1 MPTLTY
7 PHKLLHDALRK
18 RAQEEPDRV
27 AIVFENRDITF
38 ADLDVESNRLARGLR
53 ALGLESGDRLGVFM
67 PNCPEVEIAFYAA
80 SKLGAAL
87 CPLNS
92 SYRER
97 EVTYQLND
105 AGARMLITHA
115 KLWPVV
121 EAALPR
127 LAASLTIIL
136 VGGDAPDS
144 AQNVI
149 GYFDVIDGQSS
160 DPPIARIDP
169 DQVAALPYSSG
180 TTGLPKGVM
189 LTHRNLVANHEQWG
203 SALRLGPEDRYIVY
217 QPLSHI
223 YGVMMMGVSVRSGS
237 KQILLER
244 FDLETV
250 IRLVEEHGVTWLF
263 AVPPTLLTLA
273 NAPGLDRSHFRTV
286 KYAFSAAAPLPP
298 EVARRVEARFG
309 FPVVQGYGL
318 TEAGPAT
325 HQTPPDRVKP
335 ESSGALLADTEHRIV
350 DVETGERDLPPGE
363 IGEIVVRGPQV
374 MKGYWNAPE
383 ETARALRD
391 GWLYT
396 GDIGWVDD
404 EGYIY
409 IVDRKKEMIKYKS
422 FSVAPAELEAIL
434 LEHPDIA
441 DCGVVGAPDAE
452 AGEVPK
458 AFIAPRA
465 GRTLDFDALARFVAE
480 RVAGYKQIRRFEVV
494 DAIPRTPSGK
504 ILRRVLK
511 QRALE

>member
-7 PHKLLHDALRK
+7 PYALLHDVLRK
-18 RAQEEPDRV
+18 RASEDPDQV
-27 AIVFENRDITF
+27 AIVFGNRSLTF
-38 ADLDVESNRLARGLR
+38 ADLDAESSRLAHGLR
-53 ALGLESGDRLGVFM
+53 ALGLKTGDRLGIFM

-80 SKLGAAL
+80 SKLGAVS

-121 EAALPR
+121 EEALPR
-127 LAASLTIIL
+127 LRSTLTIIL
-136 VGGDAPDS
+136 VGDDAPDAAS
-144 AQNVI
+144 NI
-149 GYFDVIDGQSS
+149 ISYSDVIEGQSA
-160 DPPIARIDP
+160 DPPAARVDP
-169 DQVAALPYSSG
+169 GHLAALPYSSG

-189 LTHRNLVANHEQWG
+189 LTHRNLVTNHEQWG
-203 SALRLGPEDRYIVY
+203 SILRLGPEDSYVIY

-223 YGVMMMGVSVRSGS
+223 YGVTMMGVSVRSGS

-250 IRLVEEHGVTWLF
+250 VRLIEEHGVTWLF

-273 NAPGLDRSHFRTV
+273 NAPGLDRSQFRTV

-298 EVARRVEARFG
+298 DVARRVEDRFG
-309 FPVVQGYGL
+309 FRVVQGYGL

-325 HQTPPDRVKP
+325 HNNPLDRIKL
-335 ESSGALLADTEHRIV
+335 ESSGVLLADTELRIV
-350 DVETGERDLPPGE
+350 DIETGEGDLPPGE

-383 ETARALRD
+383 ETARALRN
-391 GWLYT
+391 GWLFT
-396 GDIGWVDD
+396 GDIGHVDED
-404 EGYIY
+404 GYIY

-422 FSVAPAELEAIL
+422 FSIAPAELEAVL
-434 LEHPDIA
+434 LEHPDIE
-441 DCGVVGAPDAE
+441 DCGVTGVPDEDTGE
-452 AGEVPK
+452 APK
-458 AFIAPRA
+458 AFLVPRA
-465 GRTLDFDALARFVAE
+465 GRTLDLDSLSRFVSE
-480 RVAGYKQIRRFEVV
+480 RVASYKQIRYFEMV

-504 ILRRVLK
+504 ILRRML
-511 QRALE
+511 R